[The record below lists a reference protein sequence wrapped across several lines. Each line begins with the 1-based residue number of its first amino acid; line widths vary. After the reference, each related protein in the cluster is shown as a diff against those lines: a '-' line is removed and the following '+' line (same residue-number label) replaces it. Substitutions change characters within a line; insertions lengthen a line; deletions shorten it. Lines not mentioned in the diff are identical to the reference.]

1 MTKRDYI
8 ASANLE
14 DSEASIVL
22 EIRGKSDL
30 HVEEARNI
38 LLYIENAFT

>member
-1 MTKRDYI
+1 MTKRVYI
-8 ASANLE
+8 ASASLK
-14 DSEASIVL
+14 DSEASIVR

-30 HVEEARNI
+30 HVEEARKF